1 METETENKR
10 KFPFFKIRKKTVI
23 IFLITFFITVI
34 LLAATYAWF
43 SSSLNVKVKFFDL
56 KVSTDTGLFISLDG
70 INFSDSIEVSLDSV
84 IHDLKATYPNHT
96 NQWAVN
102 GLWSVSTN
110 GIPDSNSSKFA
121 VFEGGMRKYTDRAR
135 KGQRYLNTYL
145 VDESEPSE
153 ASKYV
158 AFDIFLKNA
167 SGSPKKDNLYLSP
180 MTYIGFDSTATQETI
195 ENMQDILNTLRLGIV
210 KIGETSTKSDVK
222 TIQNLQCNNECM
234 SVIYEP
240 YSLDHN
246 EESVNAVAGFNINIQ
261 DHTYVPTYGVIKEG
275 KFLDHKSGFVNSG
288 VNLDTEHF
296 ALQHTIFEQ
305 DFSEPIFQVPN
316 GITKARV
323 YLWIEGQDVD
333 ALEVFSE
340 GAPIYLN
347 LEFDKDLAG
356 YEGY

>member
-1 METETENKR
+1 METEAK
-10 KFPFFKIRKKTVI
+10 KLFHFPKIRKKAI
-23 IFLITFFITVI
+23 IVLVVTFLIAVI
-34 LLAATYAWF
+34 LIFATYAWF
-43 SSSLNVKVKFFDL
+43 SASLNVKVKFFDL

-70 INFSDSIEVSLDSV
+70 INFSDAIEVSRES
-84 IHDLKATYPNHT
+84 IIENLKATYPNHT

-121 VFEGGMRKYTDRAR
+121 VYSGAMRKFTDRER
-135 KGQRYLNTYL
+135 RGQRYLNTYL
-145 VDESEPSE
+145 VDESYPSE
-153 ASKYV
+153 ANKYV
-158 AFDIFLKNA
+158 AFDVFFKNA
-167 SGSPKKDNLYLSP
+167 SGSPKKDNLYISP
-180 MTYIGFDSTATQETI
+180 MTYIGFDSTASQETI
-195 ENMQDILNTLRLGIV
+195 ENMQDILNTLRVGIV
-210 KIGETSTKSDVK
+210 KIGETSTKADPK

-246 EESVNAVAGFNINIQ
+246 AESVNAVAGFNINLQ
-261 DHTYVPTYGVIKEG
+261 DQTYVPTYGVIKEG
-275 KFLDHKSGFVNSG
+275 RFLDHKSGFVNSG
-288 VNLDTEHF
+288 VDLDTEHF
-296 ALQHTIFEQ
+296 SLQHTIFEQ

-323 YLWIEGQDVD
+323 YVWIEGQDVD